1 MIKPF
6 YKSFPPSDPVNPDQL
21 GEVLSSKVRLKIAG
35 ALSVRPRTLNEL
47 ADLTGIS
54 VQGVLRHLRRLQEL
68 GLVEEKK
75 LAAKAPRARRVYAS
89 KVTAL
94 GDYSSG
100 SLTIVKA
107 TDKWDGRARGTRST
121 PDLEQMAVELLI
133 QRRRIRDE
141 AKHLG
146 RMIDELAD
154 DQEALM
160 SYLDR
165 MKLSSEERLVLEVIF
180 TEETLEEGER
190 ALARYYGLGDRRSID
205 KALAKAKRSVDK

>member
-1 MIKPF
+1 M
-6 YKSFPPSDPVNPDQL
+6 NGDQL
-21 GEVLSSKVRLKIAG
+21 GEVLSSRVRLKIAG

-54 VQGVLRHLRRLQEL
+54 VQGVLRHLRRLEEL

-75 LAAKAPRARRVYAS
+75 LAVRSPKARRVYAS
-89 KVTAL
+89 KTTAL

-100 SLTIVKA
+100 SLTVVKA
-107 TDKWDGRARGTRST
+107 TEKRDWRARGTRGT

-141 AKHLG
+141 ARRLG
-146 RMIDELAD
+146 RMIDELAGD
-154 DQEALM
+154 HGALK
-160 SYLDR
+160 SYLNGMD
-165 MKLSSEERLVLEVIF
+165 LSSEERLILEVIF
-180 TEETLEEGER
+180 TEETLEDGAR